1 MKTEMKS
8 SLKLFMRPFLV
19 VLGFMLLYALVHAV
33 LGFYGEK
40 DSASISQNLEK
51 TEIERQNSA
60 LSPKQEEANT
70 TTTATE
76 ENPTKDSPLPLE
88 TATQKQENKQEI
100 KQETKQE
107 NKQETKQ
114 ENKQETK
121 QENKQET
128 KQENKQETKQENK
141 QETKQEQEKENEP
154 KQNSASSVQNNQK
167 TPTTPTIGKKP
178 LEYKVAVS
186 GVNVRAFPS
195 TKGKILGSL
204 AKDKSVKVLE
214 IQNDWAKIE
223 FSNETK
229 GYVFLKLLKKAE

>member
-19 VLGFMLLYALVHAV
+19 VLGFMLLYALVHAA
-33 LGFYGEK
+33 LGFYAKK

-51 TEIERQNSA
+51 TEIERQNNA
-60 LSPKQEEANT
+60 FSPKQEEANT
-70 TTTATE
+70 ATTATE
-76 ENPTKDSPLPLE
+76 ENPTKDPPLPSE
-88 TATQKQENKQEI
+88 TPTQ
-100 KQETKQE
+100 
-107 NKQETKQ
+107 
-114 ENKQETK
+114 
-121 QENKQET
+121 
-128 KQENKQETKQENK
+128 KQENK

-154 KQNSASSVQNNQK
+154 KQNSVSPTQNNQK

>member
-1 MKTEMKS
+1 MKS

-19 VLGFMLLYALVHAV
+19 VLGFMLLYALAHAA

-76 ENPTKDSPLPLE
+76 ENLTKDSPLPLE
-88 TATQKQENKQEI
+88 TPTQEKEN
-100 KQETKQE
+100 
-107 NKQETKQ
+107 
-114 ENKQETK
+114 
-121 QENKQET
+121 
-128 KQENKQETKQENK
+128 KQENK

-154 KQNSASSVQNNQK
+154 KQNSASPTQNHQK
-167 TPTTPTIGKKP
+167 TLTTPTIGKKP
-178 LEYKVAVS
+178 LEYKAAVNS
-186 GVNVRAFPS
+186 VNVRAFPS

>member
-8 SLKLFMRPFLV
+8 SLKLFVRPFLV
-19 VLGFMLLYALVHAV
+19 VLGFMLLYALVHAA

-40 DSASISQNLEK
+40 DSALISQNLEK
-51 TEIERQNSA
+51 TKIERQNSA
-60 LSPKQEEANT
+60 LSPKQEETNT

-88 TATQKQENKQEI
+88 TPTQKQE
-100 KQETKQE
+100 T
-107 NKQETKQ
+107 
-114 ENKQETK
+114 
-121 QENKQET
+121 
-128 KQENKQETKQENK
+128 K
-141 QETKQEQEKENEP
+141 QETKQEQEKENES
-154 KQNSASSVQNNQK
+154 KQNSTSPAQNNQK
-167 TPTTPTIGKKP
+167 TLSTPTIGKKP
-178 LEYKVAVS
+178 LEYKAAVNS
-186 GVNVRAFPS
+186 VNVRAFPS

-204 AKDKSVKVLE
+204 AKNKSVKVLE

>member
-8 SLKLFMRPFLV
+8 SLKLFVRPFLV
-19 VLGFMLLYALVHAV
+19 VLGFMLLYALAHAA

-60 LSPKQEEANT
+60 LSPKQEETNT

-76 ENPTKDSPLPLE
+76 ENPTKDPPLPLE
-88 TATQKQENKQEI
+88 TATQ
-100 KQETKQE
+100 
-107 NKQETKQ
+107 
-114 ENKQETK
+114 K

-141 QETKQEQEKENEP
+141 QETKQEQEKENES
-154 KQNSASSVQNNQK
+154 KQNSASPIQNHQK
-167 TPTTPTIGKKP
+167 TLSTPTIGKKP
-178 LEYKVAVS
+178 LEYKVAVNS
-186 GVNVRAFPS
+186 VNVRAFPS

-204 AKDKSVKVLE
+204 AKNKSVKVLE

>member
-8 SLKLFMRPFLV
+8 SLKLFMRPSLV
-19 VLGFMLLYALVHAV
+19 VLAFMLLYALAHAA
-33 LGFYGEK
+33 LGFYVKK

-70 TTTATE
+70 TTTAAE
-76 ENPTKDSPLPLE
+76 ENTTKDPPLPLE
-88 TATQKQENKQEI
+88 TAVQEK
-100 KQETKQE
+100 E
-107 NKQETKQ
+107 N
-114 ENKQETK
+114 
-121 QENKQET
+121 
-128 KQENKQETKQENK
+128 KQENK

-154 KQNSASSVQNNQK
+154 KQNSVSPVQNNQK
-167 TPTTPTIGKKP
+167 TPTTPLMGKKP

-195 TKGKILGSL
+195 TKGKILGL
-204 AKDKSVKVLE
+204 LLKNKSVKVLE
-214 IQNDWAKIE
+214 IQNDWAEIE
-223 FSNETK
+223 FSNKTK

>member
-1 MKTEMKS
+1 M
-8 SLKLFMRPFLV
+8 
-19 VLGFMLLYALVHAV
+19 LYALVHAA

-40 DSASISQNLEK
+40 DSALISQNLEK

-88 TATQKQENKQEI
+88 TAAQEKENEQEI
-100 KQETKQE
+100 KQEQE
-107 NKQETKQ
+107 KETKQ
-114 ENKQETK
+114 EQEKETK
-121 QENKQET
+121 QEQEKENEQEIKQEQEKET
-128 KQENKQETKQENK
+128 KQEQEK
-141 QETKQEQEKENEP
+141 ETKQEQEKENEP
-154 KQNSASSVQNNQK
+154 KQNSAPPAQNNQK
-167 TPTTPTIGKKP
+167 TLSTPTIGKKP
-178 LEYKVAVS
+178 LEYKAAVNS
-186 GVNVRAFPS
+186 VNVRAFPS

-204 AKDKSVKVLE
+204 AKNKSVKVLE

>member
-1 MKTEMKS
+1 MKSVEVGMKTEMKS
-8 SLKLFMRPFLV
+8 SLKLFVRPFLV
-19 VLGFMLLYALVHAV
+19 VLGFMLLYALAHAA

-51 TEIERQNSA
+51 TETERQNST
-60 LSPKQEEANT
+60 LLPKQEETNT

-88 TATQKQENKQEI
+88 TPTQ

-107 NKQETKQ
+107 N
-114 ENKQETK
+114 
-121 QENKQET
+121 
-128 KQENKQETKQENK
+128 
-141 QETKQEQEKENEP
+141 KQEQEKENEP
-154 KQNSASSVQNNQK
+154 KQNSVSPIQNHQK
-167 TPTTPTIGKKP
+167 TLSTPTIGKKP
-178 LEYKVAVS
+178 LEYKAAVNS
-186 GVNVRAFPS
+186 VNVRAFPS

-204 AKDKSVKVLE
+204 AKNKSVKVLE

>member
-8 SLKLFMRPFLV
+8 SLKLFVRPFLV
-19 VLGFMLLYALVHAV
+19 VLAFMLLYALAHVA

-51 TEIERQNSA
+51 TKIERQNSA
-60 LSPKQEEANT
+60 LSPKQEETNT

-76 ENPTKDSPLPLE
+76 ENPTKDPPLPLE
-88 TATQKQENKQEI
+88 TPTQKQENKQE
-100 KQETKQE
+100 T
-107 NKQETKQ
+107 
-114 ENKQETK
+114 
-121 QENKQET
+121 
-128 KQENKQETKQENK
+128 K

-154 KQNSASSVQNNQK
+154 KQNSASPTQNHQK
-167 TPTTPTIGKKP
+167 TLSTPTIGKKP
-178 LEYKVAVS
+178 LEYKAAVNS
-186 GVNVRAFPS
+186 VNVRAFPS

-204 AKDKSVKVLE
+204 AKNKSVKVLE